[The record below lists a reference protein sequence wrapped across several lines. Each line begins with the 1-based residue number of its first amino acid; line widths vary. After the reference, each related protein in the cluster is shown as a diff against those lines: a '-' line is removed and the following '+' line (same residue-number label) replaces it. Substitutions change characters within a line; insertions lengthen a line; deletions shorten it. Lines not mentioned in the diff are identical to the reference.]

1 MVPMNDTLYQVLK
14 SFLIHLNEERV
25 FPDIN
30 GNIVTVAFERACK
43 RAGIIDFRFHDLRY
57 LCKLSNDGRRK
68 Y

>member
-1 MVPMNDTLYQVLK
+1 MIPMNDTLYQVLK

>member
-14 SFLIHLNEERV
+14 SFPIHLHSERV

-30 GNIVTVAFERACK
+30 GNMVTVAFERAFK